1 MSKFVLF
8 LQMYKKLIKYEFY
21 FILIIIFAV
30 HQIIFLKFFPN
41 SQGLLGHDYEW
52 FLPYFIFGKIWF
64 KNNLLTIPWF
74 TPSFCCGT
82 PFYADP
88 QTMFYSIQ
96 QIFFILFEPIFALKL
111 MIIYFSLIAYL
122 GMFFLLKRSFNFSD
136 YASLLGATI
145 FIFNGFFVYRAIV
158 GHVAYLNFVLIPFY
172 CFFLFENIINKNKYL
187 KIVSLLVSALI
198 FASFFHSGSG
208 PIMPLILSVIIVV
221 LIFFYFKLN
230 SFKII

>member
-1 MSKFVLF
+1 MKKILKYQFHLIFV
-8 LQMYKKLIKYEFY
+8 
-21 FILIIIFAV
+21 IIFFV
-30 HQIIFLKFFPN
+30 HQIIFLDFFPN
-41 SQGLLGHDYEW
+41 VHGFLGHDYEQ

-64 KNNLLTIPWF
+64 KNNLLTLPWF

-111 MIIYFSLIAYL
+111 MIIYFSLVAYL
-122 GMFFLLKRSFNFSD
+122 GMFFLLKRSFNFSY

-187 KIVSLLVSALI
+187 KICTGLLLNLI
-198 FASFFHSGSG
+198 G
-208 PIMPLILSVIIVV
+208 L
-221 LIFFYFKLN
+221 
-230 SFKII
+230 

>member
-1 MSKFVLF
+1 
-8 LQMYKKLIKYEFY
+8 
-21 FILIIIFAV
+21 
-30 HQIIFLKFFPN
+30 
-41 SQGLLGHDYEW
+41 
-52 FLPYFIFGKIWF
+52 
-64 KNNLLTIPWF
+64 
-74 TPSFCCGT
+74 
-82 PFYADP
+82 
-88 QTMFYSIQ
+88 MFYSIQ

-111 MIIYFSLIAYL
+111 MFIYFSLIAYL
-122 GMFFLLKRSFNFSD
+122 GMFFLLKRSFNFSK

-145 FIFNGFFVYRAIV
+145 FIFNGFFVYRSIV

-221 LIFFYFKLN
+221 LIFFYFKMYFNLMLN
-230 SFKII
+230 ILN